1 MDYSFDCPA
10 SGLSRICCI
19 AANAIISDAITNKVR
34 CLSWSMGAAHGQQI
48 QAAPPLVKAA
58 FYLPCHFTRRGQIY
72 WMRKQ
77 LEELKSGLA
86 SFKISL

>member
-1 MDYSFDCPA
+1 
-10 SGLSRICCI
+10 
-19 AANAIISDAITNKVR
+19 
-34 CLSWSMGAAHGQQI
+34 MGAAHGLQI

-58 FYLPCHFTRRGQIY
+58 FYLPYHFTRRAQIY